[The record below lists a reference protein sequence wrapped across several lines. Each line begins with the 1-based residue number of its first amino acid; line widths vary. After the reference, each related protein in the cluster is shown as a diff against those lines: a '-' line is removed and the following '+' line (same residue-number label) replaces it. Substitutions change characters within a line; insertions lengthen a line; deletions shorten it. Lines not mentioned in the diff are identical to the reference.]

1 MEGRNVSQTAFIN
14 LGILVLRLGLG
25 IYLLRASFSYLFE
38 GKMEELTGF
47 LTSLDWPMP
56 ELFAQLS
63 QWVELISSILILLG
77 VRIGAF
83 TMAFTLAIAVIFAH
97 GSRILDDGML
107 PFTLSMASLSLG
119 LLGCGKYSLDFYLF
133 KLKSKH

>member
-1 MEGRNVSQTAFIN
+1 MEGRNLYQTTFFN
-14 LGILVLRLGLG
+14 LGVLILRLGLG

-47 LTSLDWPMP
+47 LTSLEWPMP

-63 QWVELISSILILLG
+63 QWVEFISAILILLG
-77 VRIGAF
+77 FRFGAF

-97 GSRILDDGML
+97 GGRILEDGML
-107 PFTLSMASLSLG
+107 PFTLSLSSFALG
-119 LLGCGKYSLDFYLF
+119 FLGCGKFSLDFYM
-133 KLKSKH
+133 LKTNSKS